1 MIIEY
6 NQICIERMKT
16 LNKNFIYFIQPNLF
30 LFTLQNL
37 MQNFNNVYKSK
48 KISFILFIIEFFI
61 S

>member
-16 LNKNFIYFIQPNLF
+16 LNKNFKYFIQPNLF

-37 MQNFNNVYKSK
+37 MQNFNNVYISK
-48 KISFILFIIEFFI
+48 KISIILFILEFFI